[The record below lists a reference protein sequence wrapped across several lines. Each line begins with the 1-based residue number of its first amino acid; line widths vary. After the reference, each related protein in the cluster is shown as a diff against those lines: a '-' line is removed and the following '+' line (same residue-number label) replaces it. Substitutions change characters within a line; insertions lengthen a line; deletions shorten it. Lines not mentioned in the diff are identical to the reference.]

1 MSEIN
6 SADNRLLQRI
16 QTSAA
21 NILAADKGKI
31 GETIPP
37 EILSCN
43 YQEKTAVF
51 RYKFHP
57 WMLNCNNVMHGG
69 CVALLMDSSM
79 GWLSSAYPE
88 QIQTTP
94 SVSIQIT
101 YLNPIPLSDYI
112 VVKVTLNAI
121 KSRLIYANAAMYEES
136 RPDVLLATAV
146 GEYYRMSQTPPARS

>member
-1 MSEIN
+1 MYETN
-6 SADNRLLQRI
+6 MDNEKLLKRL
-16 QTSAA
+16 QTSVA
-21 NILAADKGKI
+21 NILAADQRKI

-37 EILSCN
+37 EIISCD
-43 YQEKTAVF
+43 YASKTAVF

-88 QIQTTP
+88 EIQITP

-101 YLNPIPLSDYI
+101 YLNPIPLSEHI
-112 VVKVTLNAI
+112 MVNVKLNAV
-121 KSRLIYANAAMYEES
+121 KSRLIYASASMYEES
-136 RPDVLLATAV
+136 RPDALLATAV
-146 GEYYRMSQTPPARS
+146 GEYYRMVPAAPVHS